1 MRYTIEII
9 AAPSTLGLSSSGV
22 EKLAEIFLNCGLQ
35 QKIYSNH
42 PVIYIPAHHYQR
54 STMRDSETNCLNTSA
69 IIDFSKRLHKAVI
82 PVIQRKHFCF
92 VLGGDCSI
100 LLGITA
106 ALKTKGVYGLV
117 FIDAHADFYSP
128 DKSTTGEVA
137 DMDLAIVTGR
147 GPELLTNMDGLK
159 PYILDKNVIHIAQR
173 DQEQAEEYGSPDIR
187 TTDIACFSLKQIR
200 AEGLGAMMEKILRH
214 IHTLDIDGFWIHFD
228 TDVLADEINPAVD
241 YKLPGGLQFN
251 EATMLL
257 SNLLAT
263 GKAAGISVTIYNGD
277 LDANASIARQITDC
291 LGKAFS
297 PNEQR
302 N

>member
-1 MRYTIEII
+1 MTAPREPSRPPNTQACSTI
-9 AAPSTLGLSSSGV
+9 
-22 EKLAEIFLNCGLQ
+22 
-35 QKIYSNH
+35 
-42 PVIYIPAHHYQR
+42 VIEDHH
-54 STMRDSETNCLNTSA
+54 
-69 IIDFSKRLHKAVI
+69 
-82 PVIQRKHFCF
+82 
-92 VLGGDCSI
+92 
-100 LLGITA
+100 LLDIRQHER
-106 ALKTKGVYGLV
+106 
-117 FIDAHADFYSP
+117 F
-128 DKSTTGEVA
+128 
-137 DMDLAIVTGR
+137 
-147 GPELLTNMDGLK
+147 ELLMFGMWQ
-159 PYILDKNVIHIAQR
+159 VIVARRRFSQR

-187 TTDIACFSLKQIR
+187 TTDIACFSLKQMR

-277 LDANASIARQITDC
+277 LDANAYIARQITDC